1 MSKKKVFALLVTIFF
16 LVIIFYKID
25 IHEVIE
31 TFKIFDFKNLW
42 LIVIL
47 YMFSMYL
54 RGFRWK
60 ALLLEDKKYTA
71 LELAENFV
79 MGVFLNIFLPAR
91 GGDL

>member
-47 YMFSMYL
+47 YMFSMPFSSGRHMIRSL
-54 RGFRWK
+54 S
-60 ALLLEDKKYTA
+60 T
-71 LELAENFV
+71 
-79 MGVFLNIFLPAR
+79 
-91 GGDL
+91 